1 MKFFPLSIPS
11 SIGNVLG
18 DIAATLPARTWVYV
32 AQLDSCQE
40 TFEICGRLVPVGQQ
54 ESLRR
59 IGQHCALPL
68 SVLDDEDVRNALFV
82 GFDEVY
88 FSLEGISQ
96 PQARPIIAFLPDHR
110 ADRVGRGFRTV
121 AGAERVSI
129 GTWRWLRS
137 EHPRRLPHHQP
148 RSPRGAS
155 SRLRQLRLVGVRAV
169 LGSWREIALSHEG
182 RGDIGQ

>member
-40 TFEICGRLVPVGQQ
+40 TFEICSRLVAVGHQ

-88 FSLEGISQ
+88 FSLEEFRHRTSSSATAPPAALTPRCIFPCSAPSSRWHESGS
-96 PQARPIIAFLPDHR
+96 PQLPGHSYTITTPSPQSGCPNREDIASLLP
-110 ADRVGRGFRTV
+110 T
-121 AGAERVSI
+121 
-129 GTWRWLRS
+129 RS
-137 EHPRRLPHHQP
+137 ETS
-148 RSPRGAS
+148 SPAS
-155 SRLRQLRLVGVRAV
+155 LA
-169 LGSWREIALSHEG
+169 
-182 RGDIGQ
+182 

>member
-11 SIGNVLG
+11 RIGNVLG

-40 TFEICGRLVPVGQQ
+40 TFEICGRLVPVGHQG
-54 ESLRR
+54 SLRR

-88 FSLEGISQ
+88 FSLEEFRNPKPASLLLSCRTIEQIVLGEDSVQ
-96 PQARPIIAFLPDHR
+96 WLEQNECLLGLGD
-110 ADRVGRGFRTV
+110 GFV
-121 AGAERVSI
+121 LNI
-129 GTWRWLRS
+129 
-137 EHPRRLPHHQP
+137 
-148 RSPRGAS
+148 
-155 SRLRQLRLVGVRAV
+155 LVGYRTTSPAQPAV
-169 LGSWREIALSHEG
+169 HLPVFGTCVSLA
-182 RGDIGQ
+182 